1 MTNILIA
8 DDHDIVIQGL
18 KDLFRGEY
26 PDLYVGEAKNYEQI
40 IALLED
46 RKWDLIVL
54 DIVMPGVNVIKMLD
68 KIRAADAKV
77 PILILTAVSEA
88 EYAVRTLA
96 AGANGY
102 ITKQYA
108 SDELIQAARKVINGE
123 TYLSDEAAKAIT
135 GELQNP
141 LNEPHKILSQRELE
155 VFCLIAEG
163 RTIKEIAYEL
173 SVSAKTVGT
182 YVTRIR
188 EKTGLE
194 NYVDIARYAI
204 KHQLVD

>member
-26 PDLYVGEAKNYEQI
+26 PDLYVGEAKSYEEI
-40 IALLED
+40 VALLKD

-68 KIRAADAKV
+68 KIRATDAKV

-108 SDELIQAARKVINGE
+108 SDELILAARKVLNGE
-123 TYLSDEAAKAIT
+123 TYLSDEAAKALT

-141 LNEPHKILSQRELE
+141 LNEPHKMLSQRELE